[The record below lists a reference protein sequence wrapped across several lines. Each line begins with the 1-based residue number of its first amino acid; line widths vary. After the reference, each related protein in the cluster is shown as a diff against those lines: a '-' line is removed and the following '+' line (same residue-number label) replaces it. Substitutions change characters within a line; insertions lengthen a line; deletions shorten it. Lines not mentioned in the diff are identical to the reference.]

1 MKSIPDHCQ
10 PYKRTPTFSE
20 TNVPTGLLNAHQTK
34 EGTWG
39 KIVILEGRLLYRIL
53 EPQIEEHI
61 LDTENAGIVEPENLH
76 EVEPQG
82 QVSFYVEFYK

>member
-39 KIVILEGRLLYRIL
+39 KIVILEGRLLWFLWQTAFALIASTPAHVELARLNICYLALIR
-53 EPQIEEHI
+53 
-61 LDTENAGIVEPENLH
+61 TNAGW
-76 EVEPQG
+76 G
-82 QVSFYVEFYK
+82 F